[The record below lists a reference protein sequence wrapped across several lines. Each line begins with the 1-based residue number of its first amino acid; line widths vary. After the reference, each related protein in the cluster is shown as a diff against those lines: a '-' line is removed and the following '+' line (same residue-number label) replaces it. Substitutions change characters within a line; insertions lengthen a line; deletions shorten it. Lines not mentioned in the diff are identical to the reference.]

1 MANSSTNKATTAG
14 DVLAYIPNLIGYLR
28 ILLTLLGIALMICR
42 PRDWEVAI
50 LCYVASFAGDL
61 FDGMAARRFDQCSAF
76 GGLLDMVTD
85 RCSTAGLLCVLSR
98 EYSDEP
104 ALVLVSRRRCRILS
118 IFGWCEA
125 RPKHDPRCSHQHWF
139 WFAMSVLI

>member
-1 MANSSTNKATTAG
+1 MVS
-14 DVLAYIPNLIGYLR
+14 VYLFVPNLIGYAR
-28 ILLTLLGIALMICR
+28 VACTLVFLYLARDRAFWHVALASYI
-42 PRDWEVAI
+42 V
-50 LCYVASFAGDL
+50 SFALDL
-61 FDGMAARRFDQCSAF
+61 FDGMAARRFNQTSRF
-76 GGLLDMVTD
+76 GAVLDMVTD